1 MQSETHET
9 LYRSLADITV
19 RVKAALGEDDA
30 ETLMGLAGEH
40 REVMDKLDR
49 AGLSRDTGLLDLI
62 KETHDQVYE
71 IAAEIGSRR
80 DELGRQLAMSGKKKR
95 VSAAYARGSLGSAL
109 SLLSC
114 QLCTDKP
121 V

>member
-19 RVKAALGEDDA
+19 RAKAALSEDDA

-49 AGLSRDTGLLDLI
+49 EGLGQGTELLELI
-62 KETHDQVYE
+62 KETRGQVYE
-71 IAAEIGSRR
+71 IIAEIGNQR
-80 DELGRQLAMSGKKKR
+80 DQLGRQLVMSGKKKR
-95 VSAAYARGSLGSAL
+95 VSAAYARNMAL
-109 SLLSC
+109 
-114 QLCTDKP
+114 
-121 V
+121 